1 MSKIQD
7 QLLPSPESPAPDET
21 RLVQMRLRQ
30 ETLDKL
36 QILSEFFNAS
46 NRTETVA
53 RAIRLTHAIAE
64 EVLKGGTIEVHRKDG
79 KVCELIL
86 LRA

>member
-1 MSKIQD
+1 MIKNTE
-7 QLLPSPESPAPDET
+7 QLLQSPESTAPDET

-30 ETLDKL
+30 ETLEKL
-36 QILSEFFNAS
+36 HILSEFFNAS

-64 EVLKGGTIEVHRKDG
+64 EILKGGTIEVHRKDG

-86 LRA
+86 LRT